1 MLARIRLVL
10 LAGGIVLT
18 GHAHA
23 GPSAVSSIVDGGF
36 DGGARGWKTIRTVPS
51 GCETPHRSVF
61 RGDSASTA
69 VFLGDTRIETPPGCD
84 PSYVFQ
90 DFDCSSADSSND
102 HCTVSFDASLW
113 LVAGEHAAVVVSTEG
128 AMVAR
133 EIPGARSGRSGR
145 YAVSIP
151 ATGRARVV
159 FAVWGSHGP
168 PSGTRSLLM
177 IDNVTAF
184 VTDRDLSSEMLAQL
198 HIDALPFGPRTLD
211 GHLLQP
217 IPDVTDCNANGVPD
231 LFEISQGMAA
241 DSNGDGL
248 PDGCD
253 AEERRIDWVL
263 LSLGVLILAVTF
275 LRHALKGRAR
285 LV

>member
-10 LAGGIVLT
+10 VAGGIILS
-18 GHAHA
+18 GPAHA
-23 GPSAVSSIVDGGF
+23 GPSAASSIVDGGF
-36 DGGARGWKTIRTVPS
+36 DSGARGWKTIRTVPS

-61 RGDSASTA
+61 HGDSTSTA

-90 DFDCSSADSSND
+90 DFDCSTTDSSD
-102 HCTVSFDASLW
+102 KYCTVSFDASLW
-113 LVAGEHAAVVVSTEG
+113 LVAGERAAVVVSTER

-145 YAVSIP
+145 YAVSVP

-159 FAVWGSHGP
+159 FVVWGSPGP
-168 PSGTRSLLM
+168 PGGTRSLLM
-177 IDNVTAF
+177 IDNVESF
-184 VTDRDLSSEMLAQL
+184 VADRDLSSELLAQL
-198 HIDALPFGPRTLD
+198 HVDVLPFVPGTLE

-217 IPDVTDCNANGVPD
+217 IADVTDCNANGVPD

-241 DSNGDGL
+241 DHDGDGL
-248 PDGCD
+248 PDDCD

-263 LSLGVLILAVTF
+263 LGLGVLILTVTF
-275 LRHALKGRAR
+275 LRHALKSRAR
-285 LV
+285 SV